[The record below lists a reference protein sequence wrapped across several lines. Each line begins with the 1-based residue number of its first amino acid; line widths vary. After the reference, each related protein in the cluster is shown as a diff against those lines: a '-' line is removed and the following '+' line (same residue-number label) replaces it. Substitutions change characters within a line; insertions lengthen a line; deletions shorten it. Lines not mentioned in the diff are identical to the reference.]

1 MVACVYLSVACL
13 VRTTTGARGVFTLA
27 AVRIAPLDGSTVALM
42 RTTHA
47 ITRHVLTSVIEEERT
62 TTGVTW
68 RVKGGTTAPL
78 PVLSYILIL
87 YSSQWEGSGVR
98 ESVPRK
104 TLLATPGVVLRE
116 GA

>member
-1 MVACVYLSVACL
+1 MVEYVCLSVECL
-13 VRTTTGARGVFTLA
+13 VRSTTGARGIFTLA
-27 AVRIAPLDGSTVALM
+27 AARTALLDGSTAVQM
-42 RTTHA
+42 RTTRA

>member
-1 MVACVYLSVACL
+1 MVDCVYLSVACL

-47 ITRHVLTSVIEEERT
+47 ITRHVLTNVLGEERT

-68 RVKGGTTAPL
+68 RVKDGTTAPQQ
-78 PVLSYILIL
+78 VLSYILNL
-87 YSSQWEGSGVR
+87 CSSRWEDSGVR
-98 ESVPRK
+98 GSVQRK